1 MTATIKKTKIKKY
14 VAIGDAYDNFW
25 AMGSFNTMKEAAN
38 WVSLKSGYAVEDGDF
53 YNVNGTRVYE
63 LRNDY
68 VTANAWAVLSYAKL
82 KPSFYDDI
90 RLADKMR
97 KEGKWHEE
105 ICEAQS

>member
-14 VAIGDAYDNFW
+14 VAIGNADDNPW
-25 AMGSFNTMKEAAN
+25 AMGSFNTLKEAAN
-38 WVSLKSGYAVEDGDF
+38 WVSLNSGMAIEDGDF

-63 LRNDY
+63 LKSDY
-68 VTANAWAVLSYAKL
+68 VTANVWTVLNYAKM

-105 ICEAQS
+105 IFDAQN